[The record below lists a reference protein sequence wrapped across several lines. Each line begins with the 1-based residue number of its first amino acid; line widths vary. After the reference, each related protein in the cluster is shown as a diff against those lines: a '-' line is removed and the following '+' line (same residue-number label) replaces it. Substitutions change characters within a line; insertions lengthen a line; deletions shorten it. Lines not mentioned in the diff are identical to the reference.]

1 MSRKL
6 IQYGGALFTAD
17 CPVCGEDLEAPKSL
31 SVNKFMSQS
40 GSGEKPST
48 QGTCKR
54 CGRQDMAFVRFTK
67 AVA

>member
-1 MSRKL
+1 MSREM

-17 CPVCGEDLEAPKSL
+17 CPVCGEDIKTPRSL
-31 SVNKFMSQS
+31 SVNTFISQINQ
-40 GSGEKPST
+40 GEKPST

-54 CGRQDMAFVRFTK
+54 HGKQDMVFVRFTK